1 MSLISQIQLRKI
13 EHLIY
18 FRFCSYSGGGG
29 NEGGYYSHVDGHVS
43 PWSPDYSTRPIGPA
57 GLAAEGGPSGDTF
70 ACDNGANSKSCQYLD
85 MREHEF
91 GLEHIF

>member
-1 MSLISQIQLRKI
+1 MSFFSLLESISAPPPLV
-13 EHLIY
+13 LS
-18 FRFCSYSGGGG
+18 FCSYSGGGG

-70 ACDNGANSKSCQYLD
+70 ACDNGATPAFSYSNIASMWED
-85 MREHEF
+85 
-91 GLEHIF
+91 